1 MKSLGSNSRTPSLS
15 LVYAGAA
22 LLILVLLVGS
32 AIVISRLRDAAM
44 LDEARDLKNLS
55 LTLAEQADRSFLSV
69 DLVLSS
75 TIDGL
80 MKDGVSDAALF
91 DRQIRG
97 YDFHQ
102 SLREKMTGIPQL
114 DAVVV
119 EDRDGKVINFSRFW
133 PIPDIDNSDRDYF
146 RALKSDPNLKSYISN
161 PVQNRGSGTW
171 TIFLAR
177 RVNGPKGEFLGVI
190 LGGIQLSY
198 FEDFYRAI
206 TPAEDSSIAL
216 QRSDGVMLAR
226 FPATDAIGRTFST
239 AEHLLQ
245 GGSSGFMREV
255 SPIDGRMR
263 LKAAHRLANFPVVA
277 LATESEDTAL
287 ATWRGIAWLIS
298 LAALGCALSIGIAAF
313 AFARQWTQH
322 SVLAHAQAELKRKE
336 DLADALEAMRT
347 AKEEAEMADNAKG
360 EFLAN
365 MSHELRTPLN
375 AVIGFSELML
385 GEHFGPLGSDHYRG
399 YARDIHDSGTHLL
412 DIINDILDLSK
423 AASGT
428 LTLVEDWF
436 DAREAVNSVCRFIR
450 VRADDGKLSLA
461 VNMPPGDLSIY
472 ADERM
477 LKQMLL
483 NMLSNA
489 CKFTPADGR
498 VVCSLSM
505 DSTSVTFTVSD
516 TGIGIPPEHLERVL
530 KPFVQV
536 ESSMS
541 RRHEGTGLGLALVKV
556 MAELHGGSLRLDSEV
571 DKGTTVVVTLPVH
584 RVRRIDA
591 GVPELLA
598 KLDQRTKA
606 LASAATE

>member
-206 TPAEDSSIAL
+206 APAEDSSIAL

-226 FPATDAIGRTFST
+226 FPATDAIGKTFST
-239 AEHLLQ
+239 AEHLVQ

-277 LATESEDTAL
+277 LATESEDAAL
-287 ATWRGIAWLIS
+287 ATWRDIAWLIS

-347 AKEEAEMADNAKG
+347 AKEEAEMADQAKS
-360 EFLAN
+360 L
-365 MSHELRTPLN
+365 
-375 AVIGFSELML
+375 
-385 GEHFGPLGSDHYRG
+385 
-399 YARDIHDSGTHLL
+399 
-412 DIINDILDLSK
+412 
-423 AASGT
+423 
-428 LTLVEDWF
+428 
-436 DAREAVNSVCRFIR
+436 REAVGVFR
-450 VRADDGKLSLA
+450 V
-461 VNMPPGDLSIY
+461 
-472 ADERM
+472 
-477 LKQMLL
+477 
-483 NMLSNA
+483 
-489 CKFTPADGR
+489 
-498 VVCSLSM
+498 
-505 DSTSVTFTVSD
+505 
-516 TGIGIPPEHLERVL
+516 
-530 KPFVQV
+530 
-536 ESSMS
+536 
-541 RRHEGTGLGLALVKV
+541 
-556 MAELHGGSLRLDSEV
+556 
-571 DKGTTVVVTLPVH
+571 
-584 RVRRIDA
+584 
-591 GVPELLA
+591 GV
-598 KLDQRTKA
+598 
-606 LASAATE
+606 ASH